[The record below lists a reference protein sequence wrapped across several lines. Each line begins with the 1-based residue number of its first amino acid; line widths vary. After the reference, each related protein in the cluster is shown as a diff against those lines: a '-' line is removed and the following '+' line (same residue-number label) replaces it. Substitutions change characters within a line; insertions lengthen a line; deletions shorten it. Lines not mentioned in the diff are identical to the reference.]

1 MSGTHTISR
10 LMSHTSHPP
19 PHFWPQFC
27 TLALD
32 SDFTL
37 CLSIMKKALLS
48 FCLALSL
55 NAWAQVPVHS
65 DAGFWLIDEYR
76 DTLNRDPYEY
86 IHPLGKE
93 YYLAIDRGDF
103 FYINESGRRL
113 ADLHFQLAYPFK
125 DSFALVYH
133 EHKYQ
138 YLSDKGQFYPAPD
151 WPKEP
156 SLFGELIVIGEG
168 PYLLQNADGDTVLL
182 SEDPLFTTTKS
193 GLYAWNKN
201 EKRVHQYI
209 GKNKRDFR
217 LAHTFEAVDTLAFNH
232 QGYAFIE
239 SDGEFSVYD
248 NKGRLLFE
256 KQAKPSYYLS
266 NFILWNRY
274 LYLNRP
280 GHLLKHYET
289 EISSEPLINSS
300 ECILPGGEPNKFGAA
315 VYLAQSMEE
324 EEVALLQ
331 GSEKWALYDAYDRT
345 IEGDYLFDKVLPSD
359 DDDYLLVRQNR
370 QWSLL
375 DVNNSLLHPLAY
387 RYIHPIGY
395 REGYFFGSDSPSEFA
410 DKTWRF
416 HHWEDSIISAEH
428 FKFTQSSLDH
438 RLSHPLVY
446 NKINFPEMLSL
457 IKGDSLVI
465 INAKG
470 KSIAGRLVKEEA
482 PYTIE
487 EYFRTKIAMHKKD
500 LQALESRRGYDRKSL
515 KPYLEIVD
523 GKLIA
528 SLVNTNKDSVSVYHE
543 SGYLIA
549 SLEYQVRQGEWISIS
564 DLDLDIY
571 NDYDDYFQMPGRSKI
586 SYTFNIPEGYSNIKV
601 RLKAELKAGEYSYS
615 NVVSYNFPAAYLR
628 GAPFFPDYGARS
640 KFDYEMK
647 KG

>member
-1 MSGTHTISR
+1 
-10 LMSHTSHPP
+10 
-19 PHFWPQFC
+19 
-27 TLALD
+27 
-32 SDFTL
+32 
-37 CLSIMKKALLS
+37 MKKALLS

-65 DAGFWLIDEYR
+65 DAGFWLIDDYR
-76 DTLNRDPYEY
+76 DTLNREAYEY
-86 IHPLGKE
+86 IHPQGKE

-113 ADLHFQLAYPFK
+113 ANLEFQVAYPFK
-125 DSFALVYH
+125 GSFALVYH

-248 NKGRLLFE
+248 YKGQLLFE

-266 NFILWNRY
+266 TFILWNHY
-274 LYLNRP
+274 LYLDRP
-280 GHLLKHYET
+280 GHLLKHYDT
-289 EISSEPLINSS
+289 EISSEPLINST
-300 ECILPGGEPNKFGAA
+300 ECILLGGEPNKFGAA
-315 VYLAQSMEE
+315 VYLAQSLEE

-345 IEGDYLFDKVLPSD
+345 IEGDYLFDEVLTSD

-375 DVNNSLLHPLAY
+375 DIDNSQLHPLDY

-395 REGYFFGSDSPSEFA
+395 REGYFFGSDSPAEFA

-416 HHWEDSIISAEH
+416 HHWEDSVISPEH
-428 FKFTQSSLDH
+428 FKFIEPPLDY
-438 RLSHPLVY
+438 RISHPLIYTEVD
-446 NKINFPEMLSL
+446 FPEMLSL

-470 KSIAGRLVKEEA
+470 KSIAGRLAEQVA
-482 PYTIE
+482 PFGME
-487 EYFRTKIAMHKKD
+487 DYFRVKMAMHTRD
-500 LQALESRRGYDRKSL
+500 IQDLESRRGYDRKSL
-515 KPYLEIVD
+515 KPYLEVID
-523 GKLIA
+523 GKLVA
-528 SLVNTNKDSVSVYHE
+528 SLVNTNKDSVAIYHE
-543 SGYLIA
+543 NGFILS
-549 SLEYQVRQGEWISIS
+549 SLEYEVRKGEWRRISE
-564 DLDLDIY
+564 LDYGIR
-571 NDYDDYFQMPGRSKI
+571 NDYADYFKLSGRSKI
-586 SYTFNIPEGYSNIKV
+586 PFTFNIPEGYSRLKV
-601 RLKAELKAGEYSYS
+601 RLKVEIGEMDSRYSEAIYF
-615 NVVSYNFPAAYLR
+615 NFPAAYLR
-628 GAPFFPDYGARS
+628 GAPYFPKYGARS
-640 KFDYEMK
+640 KFDFEMK